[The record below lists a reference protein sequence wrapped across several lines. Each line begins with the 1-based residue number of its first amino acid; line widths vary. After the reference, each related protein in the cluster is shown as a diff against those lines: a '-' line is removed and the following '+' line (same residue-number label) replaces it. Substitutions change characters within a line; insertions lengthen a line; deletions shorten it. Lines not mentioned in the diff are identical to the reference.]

1 MYLDKFEKF
10 LESVNLEA
18 YRQKYRPIKIVEMDL
33 PKNIQAISM
42 LYKVYWDDKRFID
55 YEDFYKEYLFQ
66 YKKDIESFREKTTM
80 CKNCFYRGLPARI
93 YRTWASIITQIHAG
107 YVAEYVFGDGTVSMS
122 AELDHQGAD
131 FQVKYKGKILN
142 YQVKKKSFSREVR
155 QPKKVKNKLEGEFIE
170 IFYEVPNYERIKNPY
185 KRNGKDFYSDYKVF
199 KEKFLDTGY
208 LKVLENGF
216 VVFTPQAFIKTKE
229 RIDKGLK

>member
-10 LESVNLEA
+10 LESVNLET

-42 LYKVYWDDKRFID
+42 LYKVYWNDKRFID
-55 YEDFYKEYLFQ
+55 YEDFYKEYLSQ

-107 YVAEYVFGDGTVSMS
+107 YVAEYVFGDGKVSMS
-122 AELDHQGAD
+122 AEFDHQGVD

-142 YQVKKKSFSREVR
+142 YQVKKRSFSREVR

-208 LKVLENGF
+208 LKVLKNGF
-216 VVFTPQAFIKTKE
+216 VVFTPKAFIKTKE
-229 RIDKGLK
+229 RIDKELK